1 MYGKINFGNEEV
13 ELKATAAT
21 APLFR
26 RIFSFDLLKTLN
38 KMRDLDEKE
47 GDEQIDEAFDAYE
60 LISKIGFI
68 MAKQAEGAD
77 FGKMRIDDYYL
88 WLDKYEPNSIPVGE
102 ILQIYN
108 GNEVTVV
115 DSKKEDAVQNES

>member
-38 KMRDLDEKE
+38 KMRDIADKE
-47 GDEQIDEAFDAYE
+47 GDEQVDGAFDAYE
-60 LISKIGFI
+60 LICKIGFI

-77 FGKMRIDDYYL
+77 FGKMCIDDYYT
-88 WLDKYEPNSIPVGE
+88 WLDKYEPNSIPVDK
-102 ILQIYN
+102 ILSIYN
-108 GNEVTVV
+108 GNEVTVA

>member
-38 KMRDLDEKE
+38 KMRDISDKNE
-47 GDEQIDEAFDAYE
+47 DEQVDDAFDAYE
-60 LISKIGFI
+60 LICKIGFI

-88 WLDKYEPNSIPVGE
+88 WLDKYEPNSIPVDK
-102 ILQIYN
+102 ILSIYN